1 MKKLYLV
8 CLLVLILPGF
18 AFSQFNLQFGYGV
31 SYCNPGDINR
41 LIYVYNN
48 VNRASITKEM
58 PKVHFMHGYDLGV
71 TFGDRFK
78 IEIHRT
84 SRRANVMAEGMVNGE
99 SRFRQLRIISNTM
112 GFGFGAAVSRRWDL
126 GFSIDIGNFKGFGRT
141 GAKGENPKYDRLFII
156 NDMAGKQI
164 SRVQF
169 GFTMYAQRNFGRFG
183 ARLYWQWQA
192 IKKPLD
198 RIDSWMLNGQQII
211 ENHQLEDKVSN
222 LGFQLLFRL
231 GKINY

>member
-99 SRFRQLRIISNTM
+99 SHLFALHQKCGSSSNVNKKAALQSTALKLLLLM
-112 GFGFGAAVSRRWDL
+112 G
-126 GFSIDIGNFKGFGRT
+126 
-141 GAKGENPKYDRLFII
+141 
-156 NDMAGKQI
+156 
-164 SRVQF
+164 
-169 GFTMYAQRNFGRFG
+169 
-183 ARLYWQWQA
+183 
-192 IKKPLD
+192 
-198 RIDSWMLNGQQII
+198 
-211 ENHQLEDKVSN
+211 
-222 LGFQLLFRL
+222 
-231 GKINY
+231 